1 MISLALE
8 YARKINYK
16 LFDAP
21 KGYGL
26 PIAAEVWDKEYQ
38 NGTWDFLDSTD
49 ELPNYMVT
57 AGYIQHFAKSLP
69 DAPRLL
75 DIGCG
80 HGNLT
85 ELLSVYGWKSY
96 LGLDVSAEAL
106 QQAESRGLKNARF
119 EIGDFEN
126 WDSSE
131 KFDFIISTGSILYA
145 KNPVTLLRRYSNF
158 LSENGAFVISL
169 WRYGFNGVIWQ
180 NIEKY
185 FGIIDSAVVTN
196 QKGETWDV
204 KVLR

>member
-1 MISLALE
+1 MFGLTLE

-21 KGYGL
+21 KDYGL
-26 PIAAEVWDKEYQ
+26 PIAAEVWDKQYQ
-38 NGTWDFLDSTD
+38 DGVWNFLDSTD

-57 AGYIQHFAKSLP
+57 AGYVQHFAKSLP

-80 HGNLT
+80 HGNLAQ
-85 ELLSVYGWKSY
+85 LLSAYGWKSY
-96 LGLDVSAEAL
+96 LGVDVSAEAL
-106 QQAESRGLKNARF
+106 RQAESRGLKNARF
-119 EIGDFEN
+119 EIADFEQ
-126 WDSSE
+126 WQSPE
-131 KFDFIISTGSILYA
+131 KFDFIISTGSISYA
-145 KNPVTLLRRYSNF
+145 KNPVAVLKHYSTT

-169 WRYGFNGVIWQ
+169 WRYGFNSVIWQ
-180 NIEKY
+180 NIEKH

-196 QKGETWDV
+196 QKGETWDI